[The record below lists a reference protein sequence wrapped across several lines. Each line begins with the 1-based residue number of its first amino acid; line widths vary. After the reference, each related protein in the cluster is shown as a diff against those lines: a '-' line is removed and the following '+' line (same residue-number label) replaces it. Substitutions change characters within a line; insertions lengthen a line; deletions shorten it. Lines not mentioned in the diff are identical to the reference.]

1 VHLVYSRPVVTLEM
15 EARNGRLKP
24 GEIAHLVLSAVN
36 NGSGMAKDVEVM
48 CQLPERIEVVASEP
62 GAIDGRKGEQIW
74 RFPDLGPGE
83 KRSIVLAYRV
93 RAGVAAGTSLQI
105 ENRLRYKDQ
114 QGNSY

>member
-1 VHLVYSRPVVTLEM
+1 LEPVAAE
-15 EARNGRLKP
+15 G
-24 GEIAHLVLSAVN
+24 
-36 NGSGMAKDVEVM
+36 
-48 CQLPERIEVVASEP
+48 Q
-62 GAIDGRKGEQIW
+62 KGEPIW

-93 RAGVAAGTSLQI
+93 RPGVAAGTNLQI